1 MTDELLNYDAL
12 GLAEL
17 VRKGEVTPRELVEVT
32 ARRIEALDGTINAM
46 TTLTIERALDKA
58 DQIPA
63 DSVFAGVPTML
74 KDFID
79 CAGVRRTD
87 GSVANLTNVCQSS
100 VAYVQAMEDAGLN
113 LVGMTNLPE
122 FASMVVTDNKAFGP
136 TRNPWDLTRTSG
148 GSSGGSAAA
157 IAAGYTPLV
166 HGTDGGGSNRM
177 PSSWCGI
184 LGMKPSR
191 YRMVCG
197 EPEGVGHH
205 FFRTHQ
211 TIGRSVR
218 DSAALFAVTEDR
230 SHKAIYPVVGQIKGP
245 SSRRLRI
252 GLTTKNI
259 FGNEPAEDIKAATEN
274 VAALCEDLGHTIIPV
289 ENPVH
294 GEAYFRAYATLF
306 SIKFKG
312 ILKPFETLT
321 GKPAE
326 NSGLLTN
333 GTISLVREAENYTDE
348 DRQKAK
354 AYVEEL
360 SAKMVEFHT
369 QVDVWLTP
377 VTPEGP
383 SKVGAISPE
392 GSYRDNRK
400 AMETVMSYTPMANM
414 LGAPAMSVPLS
425 WSKTTGL
432 PIGSHFSAKPGD
444 DKTLYEL
451 AYELEEARPW
461 FDRWA
466 PFSARYVTY

>member
-46 TTLTIERALDKA
+46 TTLTIERALAKA
-58 DQIPA
+58 DRIPA

-74 KDFID
+74 KDYID

-87 GSVANLTNVCQSS
+87 GSVFKLTNVCQAS
-100 VAYVQAMEDAGLN
+100 VEYVQAMEDAGLN

-122 FASMVVTDNKAFGP
+122 FASMVVTDNQAFGP

-157 IAAGYTPLV
+157 VAAGYTPLV
-166 HGTDGGGSNRM
+166 HGTDGGGSNRL
-177 PSSWCGI
+177 PSSWCGT

-191 YRMVCG
+191 HRMVSG
-197 EPEGVGHH
+197 EPEGVEH

-230 SHKAIYPVVGQIKGP
+230 SHKAIYPVVGQIVGP
-245 SSRRLRI
+245 SRRRLRI

-259 FGNEPAEDIKAATEN
+259 FSNEPAEDIKAATED
-274 VAALCEDLGHTIIPV
+274 VASLCEDLGHTVIPV

-294 GEAYFRAYATLF
+294 GEVYFRAYATLF
-306 SIKFKG
+306 SSKFKG
-312 ILKPFETLT
+312 FLKPFEMLT

-326 NSGLLTN
+326 ESGLLTY
-333 GTISLVREAENYTDE
+333 GSVSLIREAEKYTDE
-348 DRQKAK
+348 DRQKAE
-354 AYVEEL
+354 AYVKEL
-360 SAKMVEFHT
+360 SARMAEFHK
-369 QVDVWLTP
+369 QFDVWLTP

-383 SKVGAISPE
+383 PKISVISPDQ
-392 GSYRDNRK
+392 SYNDNRE
-400 AMETVMSYTPMANM
+400 AMETIMSYTPMANM

-444 DKTLYEL
+444 DRTLYEL

-466 PFSARYVTY
+466 PFSARHVTY